1 MNNNPHRTM
10 PAVQNPTRA
19 APAPGPE
26 LSPWDL
32 PEPPEPPQSSVQ
44 TQATEAKRDEVNRVE
59 GGWRNGRPVEDPEKT
74 KTWGYVSAKPSEYLV
89 HMRNG
94 RVLTGS
100 SGQGATCFKWR
111 RDSVAIIPTSL
122 QRLNFVADQ
131 VTVEKVGIS
140 IGGLAVFRIAD
151 PILAFRVL
159 NFSYPERA
167 QEKLRETLSDML
179 TGATRRLVANLTV
192 DECLQKRKHALADEL
207 LQEVAPVVGGT
218 GSLNDGT
225 EQGWGVVL
233 DTIEIQEVR
242 VLSSRLFHQMQAPY
256 RTELERK
263 AEIARAA
270 FMKESRLRTDRDQ
283 HEIDEEEL
291 ARARTIDHAR
301 AEVEAEKSDRAKALA
316 LLRLQNQR
324 EVETR
329 AVEASAALATAKSEV
344 ERRAQAEKLEH
355 DHALEERKNEV
366 ARAAL
371 AQKMVHE
378 TAVAQRKLESDA
390 ALVRLKVAEARAA
403 ELAEEDRAR
412 ALALEQLSRH
422 DEVRRREAEL
432 EAQRIKRDALAELER
447 LEQERAV
454 EARQTEI
461 AAAAAAQQEAVEREQ
476 ARRKIEVEAERVRLE
491 AEAERQAEI
500 AEVER

>member
-1 MNNNPHRTM
+1 M

-218 GSLNDGT
+218 GRLNDGT
-225 EQGWGVVL
+225 
-233 DTIEIQEVR
+233 
-242 VLSSRLFHQMQAPY
+242 
-256 RTELERK
+256 
-263 AEIARAA
+263 
-270 FMKESRLRTDRDQ
+270 
-283 HEIDEEEL
+283 
-291 ARARTIDHAR
+291 
-301 AEVEAEKSDRAKALA
+301 
-316 LLRLQNQR
+316 
-324 EVETR
+324 
-329 AVEASAALATAKSEV
+329 
-344 ERRAQAEKLEH
+344 
-355 DHALEERKNEV
+355 
-366 ARAAL
+366 
-371 AQKMVHE
+371 
-378 TAVAQRKLESDA
+378 
-390 ALVRLKVAEARAA
+390 
-403 ELAEEDRAR
+403 
-412 ALALEQLSRH
+412 
-422 DEVRRREAEL
+422 
-432 EAQRIKRDALAELER
+432 
-447 LEQERAV
+447 
-454 EARQTEI
+454 
-461 AAAAAAQQEAVEREQ
+461 
-476 ARRKIEVEAERVRLE
+476 
-491 AEAERQAEI
+491 
-500 AEVER
+500 